1 MKAAFLVGGFF
12 YGNTQKYKNC
22 QKGKKCLACFIQ
34 IGKSLPQTP
43 HKHGGDE
50 VGNNRNAALS
60 RIKAAHDELEIVSEG
75 TGLTISERNELTQAI
90 LALDNLI
97 DSLTYPYELNE
108 PITEAS
114 FPAIG
119 PFNTAALSEALA
131 ALSVRAGNEP

>member
-1 MKAAFLVGGFF
+1 M
-12 YGNTQKYKNC
+12 
-22 QKGKKCLACFIQ
+22 
-34 IGKSLPQTP
+34 
-43 HKHGGDE
+43 
-50 VGNNRNAALS
+50 GNNRNAALT

-75 TGLTISERNELTQAI
+75 TGLTISERNELTNAM

-97 DSLTYPYELNE
+97 DSLTYPYERNE

-119 PFNTAALSEALA
+119 PFNTAALAEVLT